1 MKRTE
6 KGLLMTR
13 HALKALQAALMLLV
27 FSIGCSGTPSAFAT
41 RYPDNV
47 ESDFASV
54 VTRAQAGARRTT
66 PPIAAGVTAA
76 GHLYGYDLAAKR
88 VLWEVPARPRFSPL
102 LAGNSIVIQEGGRV
116 VGLDVK
122 TGAQRFQFDAG
133 DMHLVGA
140 DGVDERTV
148 IALTSGQG
156 TYARS
161 QVVLMDGVQ
170 RLWNHALP
178 HPVGVPALT
187 GEVVLV
193 PWSNQYLSGLD
204 AATGDELSRLRVR
217 DGVISHAFV
226 SAGQV
231 YVGSEHGIALL
242 SHQLL
247 AGDLNSGAHYLPPD
261 RELPGQPAFLYD
273 AYASKPLPP
282 PESAHS
288 RVQLTWETAS
298 GPSNAIT
305 LTSNN
310 VYLIFYRFVLALDQR
325 DYTLRWAHTHDVDV
339 IGGRAQHDGIVL
351 ADAKG
356 AVTYLGAETGGALWR
371 EQNAPVSVDLEFPA
385 NQNAIG
391 AARNAAVST
400 LNLREQLATAARDPD
415 SRLVPVRL
423 LAVQL
428 LSELPDAAATGD
440 LVSLC
445 EEDRTTLAV
454 RKSACKLLR
463 GRTVGGEHVLRALQ
477 RHASFLAAT
486 TAPPVGAL
494 AKAASAQKE
503 LRAAPLLIA
512 HLKDPNTPSEG
523 LPDLVQALGEL
534 GDPEAIE
541 PLRVFLRL
549 YHADP
554 IDEHIAKALALVPA
568 ALLRLQGPEVK
579 PLLTAINEDGL
590 TTDGVR
596 DAASKVL
603 SGLDAGAAGQAAQA
617 TADAAQPAAGDA
629 EGEQAKAQAPQEP
642 QPPAHITVDIIK
654 KTLLPVHDPL
664 QGCIRNAQPEA
675 FQARVVL
682 VVEDGQVLMVSV
694 LPEHLQ
700 SCIEPL
706 VRSQPFPLTHLSQRD
721 RVTYVIKR
729 Y

>member
-1 MKRTE
+1 MTCHLRAA
-6 KGLLMTR
+6 LLM
-13 HALKALQAALMLLV
+13 LV
-27 FSIGCSGTPSAFAT
+27 FSLGCSGTPAAFAT

-47 ESDFASV
+47 EPDFASV
-54 VTRAQAGARRTT
+54 VDRAQAGASRTT

-76 GHLYGYDLAAKR
+76 GHLYGYDMAAKR
-88 VLWEVPARPRFSPL
+88 VIWEVPARPRFQPL

-122 TGAQRFQFDAG
+122 TGSQRFQFDAG

-140 DGVDERTV
+140 DGVDDRAV

-161 QVVLMDGVQ
+161 QVVLMSGVQ
-170 RLWNHALP
+170 RLWNHTLA

-187 GEVVLV
+187 GDVVLV

-204 AATGDELSRLRVR
+204 AASGEELSRLRVR

-226 SAGQV
+226 NAGHV
-231 YVGSEHGIALL
+231 YVGSQHGIALL

-247 AGDLNSGAHYLPPD
+247 AGNLDSGAHYTPPT

-288 RVQLTWETAS
+288 RVQLTWESATS
-298 GPSNAIT
+298 GNNAVG

-339 IGGRAQHDGIVL
+339 VGGRAQHDGIVIANANGGL
-351 ADAKG
+351 
-356 AVTYLGAETGGALWR
+356 TYLGAESGAPLWR

-385 NQNAIG
+385 NQRAVG
-391 AARNAAVST
+391 AARNPAVSK

-415 SRLVPVRL
+415 ARLVPVRL

-428 LSELPDAAATGD
+428 LSEMPDAAATGD
-440 LVSLC
+440 LVALC
-445 EEDRTTLAV
+445 EDDRTTVTV
-454 RKSACKLLR
+454 RKAACKLLR
-463 GRTVGGEHVLRALQ
+463 GRTVGGEHVLRALE

-503 LRAAPLLIA
+503 TRAAPLLIA
-512 HLKDPNTPSEG
+512 HLRDPNTPSEG
-523 LPDLVQALGEL
+523 LPDLVQSLGEL
-534 GDPEAIE
+534 GDAEAVE
-541 PLRVFLRL
+541 PLRKFLKL

-554 IDEHIAKALALVPA
+554 VDEHIARTVALIPA
-568 ALLRLQGPEVK
+568 ALAKLQGAEAK
-579 PLLTAINEDGL
+579 PLLNDIVNDGMSAG
-590 TTDGVR
+590 GVR
-596 DAASKVL
+596 ESATKVL
-603 SGLDAGAAGQAAQA
+603 ASLDAGGQPPAAAASA
-617 TADAAQPAAGDA
+617 AEGAQPAAA
-629 EGEQAKAQAPQEP
+629 EEAAEPNAPKAPEEP
-642 QPPAHITVDIIK
+642 KAPAHITVDIIK
-654 KTLLPVHDPL
+654 QVLLPVHDPL
-664 QGCIRNAQPEA
+664 QACIKNAQPET

-682 VVEDGQVLMVSV
+682 VVEDGQVMMVSV
-694 LPEHLQ
+694 LPENLQ
-700 SCIEPL
+700 GCIEPL
-706 VRSQPFPLTHLSQRD
+706 VRSQKFPLTHLSQKD

-729 Y
+729 F

>member
-1 MKRTE
+1 MY
-6 KGLLMTR
+6 
-13 HALKALQAALMLLV
+13 KAFSAAFLV
-27 FSIGCSGTPSAFAT
+27 LTFSFGCSGTPAAFAA

-47 ESDFASV
+47 EPDFATV
-54 VTRAQAGARRTT
+54 VNRAQAGARRVT

-88 VLWEVPARPRFSPL
+88 VLWETPARPRFSPL

-116 VGLDVK
+116 VGIDIK
-122 TGAQRFQFDAG
+122 TGSPRFQFDAG

-140 DGVDERTV
+140 DGVDDRTV

-161 QVVLMDGVQ
+161 QVVLMNGVQ
-170 RLWNHALP
+170 RVWNHTLA

-187 GEVVLV
+187 GDVVLV

-204 AATGDELSRLRVR
+204 ASTGDEISRLRVR

-226 SAGQV
+226 SAGHV

-247 AGDLNSGAHYLPPD
+247 AGDLNSGAHYTPPD

-288 RVQLTWETAS
+288 RVQLTWESAV
-298 GPSNAIT
+298 GQGNAVT
-305 LTSNN
+305 LTSYN

-339 IGGRAQHDGIVL
+339 VGGRAQHDGIVL

-356 AVTYLGAETGGALWR
+356 AVTYLGAETGAPLWR

-385 NQNAIG
+385 NQNAVG
-391 AARNAAVST
+391 AARNPSVAT

-415 SRLVPVRL
+415 ARLVPVRL

-428 LSELPDAAATGD
+428 LSEMPDAAATGD

-445 EEDRTTLAV
+445 EDDRTTITV
-454 RKSACKLLR
+454 RKAACKLLAT
-463 GRTVGGEHVLRALQ
+463 RTVGGEYVLRALQ
-477 RHASFLAAT
+477 GHASFLAAT
-486 TAPPVGAL
+486 SAPPVGAL

-503 LRAAPLLIA
+503 LRAAPLLIS
-512 HLKDPNTPSEG
+512 HLKDPNTPTEG
-523 LPDLVQALGEL
+523 LPDVVQALGEL
-534 GDPEAIE
+534 GDREAIE
-541 PLRVFLRL
+541 PLRVFLKL

-554 IDEHIAKALALVPA
+554 IDEHIAKALALVPT
-568 ALLRLQGPEVK
+568 ALVRLQGPEAK
-579 PLLTAINEDGL
+579 PVLTAIADDGMSS
-590 TTDGVR
+590 DSVR
-596 DAASKVL
+596 EAASKVL
-603 SGLDAGAAGQAAQA
+603 ASLDAGPAGQAQA
-617 TADAAQPAAGDA
+617 TAEGAQPAAADA
-629 EGEQAKAQAPQEP
+629 PAAEAAKEPEKP

-654 KTLLPVHDPL
+654 QVLLPVHDPL
-664 QGCIRNAQPEA
+664 QACIRNAQPEA

-682 VVEDGQVLMVSV
+682 VVEDGQVLMVSA

-700 SCIEPL
+700 PCIEPL
-706 VRSQPFPLTHLSQRD
+706 VRSQTFPLTHLSQRD

>member
-1 MKRTE
+1 
-6 KGLLMTR
+6 MTR
-13 HALKALQAALMLLV
+13 HAHKALSAALLLLV
-27 FSIGCSGTPSAFAT
+27 FSIGCSGTPAAFAT

-47 ESDFASV
+47 EPDFATV
-54 VTRAQAGARRTT
+54 VNRAQAGAQRVT

-88 VLWEVPARPRFSPL
+88 VLWETPARPRFSPL

-116 VGLDVK
+116 VGIDIK
-122 TGAQRFQFDAG
+122 TGSPRFQFDAG

-140 DGVDERTV
+140 DGVDDRAV

-161 QVVLMDGVQ
+161 QVVLMNGGQ
-170 RLWNHALP
+170 RVWNHTLA

-187 GEVVLV
+187 GDVVLV

-204 AATGDELSRLRVR
+204 ANSGDEISRLRVR

-226 SAGQV
+226 SAGHV
-231 YVGSEHGIALL
+231 YVGSEHGIAVL

-247 AGDLNSGAHYLPPD
+247 AGDLNSGAHYTPPD
-261 RELPGQPAFLYD
+261 RELPGQPKFLYD
-273 AYASKPLPP
+273 AYANKPLPP

-288 RVQLTWETAS
+288 RVQLTWESAI
-298 GPSNAIT
+298 GPSNAVT

-310 VYLIFYRFVLALDQR
+310 LYLIFYRFVLALDQR

-339 IGGRAQHDGIVL
+339 VGGRAQHDGIVL

-356 AVTYLGAETGGALWR
+356 AVTYLGAETGSPLWR

-385 NQNAIG
+385 NQNAVG
-391 AARNAAVST
+391 AARNPAVAT

-415 SRLVPVRL
+415 ARLVPVRL

-428 LSELPDAAATGD
+428 LSEMPDAAATGD

-445 EEDRTTLAV
+445 EDDRTTITV
-454 RKSACKLLR
+454 RKAACKLLAT
-463 GRTVGGEHVLRALQ
+463 RTVGSEHVLRALQ

-486 TAPPVGAL
+486 SAPPVGAL

-503 LRAAPLLIA
+503 LRAAPLLIS

-523 LPDLVQALGEL
+523 LPDVVQALGEL
-534 GDPEAIE
+534 GDREAIE
-541 PLRVFLRL
+541 PLRGFLKL

-554 IDEHIAKALALVPA
+554 IDEHIAKALALVPT
-568 ALLRLQGPEVK
+568 ALVRLQGPEAK
-579 PLLTAINEDGL
+579 PVLTAVSDDGMSS
-590 TTDGVR
+590 DSVR
-596 DAASKVL
+596 EAASKVL
-603 SGLDAGAAGQAAQA
+603 ASLDAGPAGQAAA
-617 TADAAQPAAGDA
+617 TAEGAQPGAADA
-629 EGEQAKAQAPQEP
+629 PAAEAPKEPEKPQA
-642 QPPAHITVDIIK
+642 PAHITVDIIK
-654 KTLLPVHDPL
+654 QVLLPVHDPL
-664 QGCIRNAQPEA
+664 QACIRNAQPEA

-682 VVEDGQVLMVSV
+682 VVEDGQVLMVSA

-700 SCIEPL
+700 GCIEPL
-706 VRSQPFPLTHLSQRD
+706 VRSQTFPLTHLSQRD

>member
-1 MKRTE
+1 
-6 KGLLMTR
+6 MTR
-13 HALKALQAALMLLV
+13 HAPKALLAALVLLV
-27 FSIGCSGTPSAFAT
+27 FSFGCSGTPGAFAA

-47 ESDFASV
+47 EPDFAEV
-54 VTRAQAGARRTT
+54 VNRAQAGARRTT

-88 VLWEVPARPRFSPL
+88 VLWETPARPRFSPL
-102 LAGNSIVIQEGGRV
+102 LAGNAIVIQEGGRV
-116 VGLDVK
+116 VGIDIK
-122 TGAQRFQFDAG
+122 TGSPRFQFDAG

-140 DGVDERTV
+140 DGVDNRAV

-161 QVVLMDGVQ
+161 QIVLMDGGQ
-170 RLWNHALP
+170 RLWNHTLA

-204 AATGDELSRLRVR
+204 AASGDELSRLRVR

-231 YVGSEHGIALL
+231 YVGSQHGIALL

-247 AGDLNSGAHYLPPD
+247 AGNLNSGAHYTPPE

-288 RVQLTWETAS
+288 RVQLTWESAV
-298 GPSNAIT
+298 GPSNSVT

-339 IGGRAQHDGIVL
+339 VGGRAQHDGIVL

-356 AVTYLGAETGGALWR
+356 AVTYLGAETGAPLWR
-371 EQNAPVSVDLEFPA
+371 EQNAPLSVDLEFPA

-391 AARNAAVST
+391 AARNPALAT

-415 SRLVPVRL
+415 ARLVPVRL

-428 LSELPDAAATGD
+428 LSEMPDAAATGD

-445 EEDRTTLAV
+445 EDDRTTITV
-454 RKSACKLLR
+454 RKAACKMLR
-463 GRTVGGEHVLRALQ
+463 TRTVGGEHVLRALQ

-486 TAPPVGAL
+486 SAPPVGAL

-503 LRAAPLLIA
+503 MRAAPLLIS
-512 HLKDPNTPSEG
+512 HLKDPNTPTEG
-523 LPDLVQALGEL
+523 LPDLVQSLGEL
-534 GDPEAIE
+534 GDREAIE
-541 PLRVFLRL
+541 PLSVFLRL

-554 IDEHIAKALALVPA
+554 IDEHIAKALAAVPA
-568 ALLRLQGPEVK
+568 ALVRLQGPEAK
-579 PLLTAINEDGL
+579 PLLSSIAEDGL
-590 TTDGVR
+590 TSDSVR
-596 DAASKVL
+596 EAANKVL
-603 SGLDAGAAGQAAQA
+603 AGLDAGPAGQTGQATAQA
-617 TADAAQPAAGDA
+617 TQPGAAEAAPDEDEAGKEA
-629 EGEQAKAQAPQEP
+629 AKQEP
-642 QPPAHITVDIIK
+642 QAPPHITVDIIK
-654 KTLLPVHDPL
+654 QVLLPVHDPL
-664 QGCIRNAQPEA
+664 QGCIRSAKPEA

-694 LPEHLQ
+694 LPEQLQ

-706 VRSQPFPLTHLSQRD
+706 VRSQSFPLTHLSQRD

>member
-1 MKRTE
+1 LQCA
-6 KGLLMTR
+6 LL
-13 HALKALQAALMLLV
+13 LLV
-27 FSIGCSGTPSAFAT
+27 FLLGCSGTPAAFAT
-41 RYPDNV
+41 RYPDNI
-47 ESDFASV
+47 ESDFSAV
-54 VTRAQAGARRTT
+54 VSRAEAGAQRST

-88 VLWEVPARPRFSPL
+88 VLWQTPAKPRFSPL
-102 LAGNSIVIQEGGRV
+102 LAGNAVVIQEGGRV

-122 TGAQRFQFDAG
+122 TGSPRFQFDAG

-140 DGVDERTV
+140 DGVGERTV

-161 QVVLMDGVQ
+161 QVVLMDGAQ
-170 RLWNHALP
+170 RLWNHTVA

-187 GEVVLV
+187 GDVVLV
-193 PWSNQYLSGLD
+193 PWSNQYLSGID
-204 AATGDELSRLRVR
+204 ATSGDELSRLRVR
-217 DGVISHAFV
+217 GGVISHAFV
-226 SAGQV
+226 SAGHV
-231 YVGSEHGIALL
+231 YVGSQHGIALL

-247 AGDLNSGAHYLPPD
+247 AGDLSSGTHYVPPA

-288 RVQLTWETAS
+288 RVQLTWETAAG
-298 GPSNAIT
+298 GPSKAIT

-325 DYTLRWAHTHDVDV
+325 DYSLRWAHTHDVDV

-356 AVTYLGAETGGALWR
+356 AVTYLGAATGAPLWR
-371 EQNAPVSVDLEFPA
+371 EQNAPLSVDLEFPA

-391 AARNAAVST
+391 AARSPAVT
-400 LNLREQLATAARDPD
+400 ALNLREQLATAARDPD

-428 LSELPDAAATGD
+428 LSEMPDAAATGD

-445 EEDRTTLAV
+445 EDDRTTVTV
-454 RKSACKLLR
+454 RKVACKLLR
-463 GRTVGGEHVLRALQ
+463 GRTVGGEHVLKALQ
-477 RHASFLAAT
+477 RHASFLANT
-486 TAPPVGAL
+486 SAPPVGAL

-503 LRAAPLLIA
+503 QRAIALLIA

-523 LPDLVQALGEL
+523 LPELVQSLGEL
-534 GDPEAIE
+534 GDAEAVE
-541 PLRVFLRL
+541 PLRSFLRL

-554 IDEHIAKALALVPA
+554 IDEHIAKTLALIPA
-568 ALLRLQGPEVK
+568 ALVKLQGPASK
-579 PLLTAINEDGL
+579 DLLTRIADDGL
-590 TTDGVR
+590 SADTAR
-596 DAASKVL
+596 EASQKALASLDAAAAGAQPAQAAADGTQPQSAAAA
-603 SGLDAGAAGQAAQA
+603 GEGAGAA
-617 TADAAQPAAGDA
+617 T
-629 EGEQAKAQAPQEP
+629 EQTPQQP
-642 QPPAHITVDIIK
+642 QPPPHITVDIIK
-654 KTLLPVHDPL
+654 QVLLPVHDSL
-664 QGCIRNAQPEA
+664 QTCIKSAKPDV

-694 LPEHLQ
+694 LPEQLQ

-706 VRSQPFPLTHLSQRD
+706 VRSQTFPLTHLSQRD
-721 RVTYVIKR
+721 RVTYTIKR
-729 Y
+729 F

>member
-1 MKRTE
+1 M
-6 KGLLMTR
+6 LMTR
-13 HALKALQAALMLLV
+13 HAPKAVQSALLLLL
-27 FSIGCSGTPSAFAT
+27 FLLGCSGAPAAFAT

-47 ESDFASV
+47 EPDFAAV
-54 VTRAQAGARRTT
+54 VNRAQAGAQRST

-88 VLWEVPARPRFSPL
+88 VLWQTPAKPRFSPL
-102 LAGNSIVIQEGGRV
+102 LAGNAVVIQEGGRI

-122 TGAQRFQFDAG
+122 TGSQRFQFDAG

-140 DGVDERTV
+140 DGVGERTV

-161 QVVLMDGVQ
+161 QVVLLEGTQ
-170 RLWNHALP
+170 RLWNHTLA
-178 HPVGVPALT
+178 HPVGVPALS
-187 GEVVLV
+187 GDVVLV
-193 PWSNQYLSGLD
+193 PWSNQYLSGID
-204 AATGDELSRLRVR
+204 ATSGDELSRLRVR
-217 DGVISHAFV
+217 GGVISHAFV
-226 SAGQV
+226 SAGHV
-231 YVGSEHGIALL
+231 YVGSQHGIAEL

-247 AGDLNSGAHYLPPD
+247 AGDLNSGVHYVPPE

-288 RVQLTWETAS
+288 RVQLTWETAGAAS
-298 GPSNAIT
+298 KAIT

-356 AVTYLGAETGGALWR
+356 AVTYLGAETGAPLWR
-371 EQNAPVSVDLEFPA
+371 EQNAPLSVDLEFPA

-391 AARNAAVST
+391 AARNPSVAT

-415 SRLVPVRL
+415 ARLVPVRL

-428 LSELPDAAATGD
+428 LSEMPDAAATGD
-440 LVSLC
+440 LVALC
-445 EEDRTTLAV
+445 EDDRTTVAV
-454 RKSACKLLR
+454 RKAACKLLR

-477 RHASFLAAT
+477 RHASFLANT

-503 LRAAPLLIA
+503 QRATALLIS
-512 HLKDPNTPSEG
+512 HLRDPNTPSEG
-523 LPDLVQALGEL
+523 LPETVQALGDL
-534 GDPEAIE
+534 GAADAVE
-541 PLRVFLRL
+541 PLRAFLRL

-554 IDEHIAKALALVPA
+554 IDEHIAKTLALIPA
-568 ALLRLQGPEVK
+568 ALVKLQGPASKE
-579 PLLTAINEDGL
+579 LLTSIANDGL
-590 TTDGVR
+590 TADIAR
-596 DAASKVL
+596 DAAQKALAS
-603 SGLDAGAAGQAAQA
+603 LDAAAAGAEPAAQAGAAQPTAADGEA
-617 TADAAQPAAGDA
+617 VDAAKQQAEDQP
-629 EGEQAKAQAPQEP
+629 KA
-642 QPPAHITVDIIK
+642 PAHITVDIIK
-654 KTLLPVHDPL
+654 QVLLPVHDPL
-664 QGCIRNAQPEA
+664 QACIKNAQPET

-694 LPEHLQ
+694 VPEHLQ
-700 SCIEPL
+700 NCIEPL
-706 VRSQPFPLTHLSQRD
+706 VRSQTFPLTHLSQRD
-721 RVTYVIKR
+721 RVTYTIKR
-729 Y
+729 F

>member
-1 MKRTE
+1 
-6 KGLLMTR
+6 MTR
-13 HALKALQAALMLLV
+13 YATLALQAALMLLV
-27 FSIGCSGTPSAFAT
+27 FSLGCSGTPGAFAT

-47 ESDFASV
+47 ESDFSSV
-54 VTRAQAGARRTT
+54 VTRAQAGAQRST

-76 GHLYGYDLAAKR
+76 GQLYGYDLASKR
-88 VLWEVPARPRFSPL
+88 KLWEVPARPRFSPL
-102 LAGNSIVIQEGGRV
+102 LAGSAIVIQEGARV
-116 VGLDVK
+116 VGIDVK
-122 TGAQRFQFDAG
+122 TGTQRFQFDAG

-140 DGVDERTV
+140 DGVDARTV

-161 QVVLMDGVQ
+161 QVVLMDGTQ
-170 RLWNHALP
+170 RLWNHTLA

-187 GEVVLV
+187 GDVVLV

-204 AATGDELSRLRVR
+204 AASGDELSRLRVR
-217 DGVISHAFV
+217 GGVISHAFV
-226 SAGQV
+226 SAGRV
-231 YVGSEHGIALL
+231 YVGSQHGIALL

-247 AGDLNSGAHYLPPD
+247 AGDLTSGVHYAPPQ

-288 RVQLTWETAS
+288 RVQLTWESAT

-356 AVTYLGAETGGALWR
+356 AITYLGAETGAPLWR
-371 EQNAPVSVDLEFPA
+371 EQNAPLSVDLEFPA

-391 AARNAAVST
+391 AARNPAVTT

-428 LSELPDAAATGD
+428 LSEMPDAAATGD
-440 LVSLC
+440 LVNLC
-445 EEDRTTLAV
+445 EDDRTTIAV
-454 RKSACKLLR
+454 RKAACKLLR
-463 GRTVGGEHVLRALQ
+463 GRTVGGEHVLRALE
-477 RHASFLAAT
+477 RHASFLANT
-486 TAPPVGAL
+486 SAPPVGAL

-503 LRAAPLLIA
+503 MRAGALLIS

-523 LPDLVQALGEL
+523 LPELIQALGEL
-534 GDPEAIE
+534 GNADAVE
-541 PLRVFLRL
+541 PLRAFLRL

-554 IDEHIAKALALVPA
+554 IDEHIAKALAMVPPALVK
-568 ALLRLQGPEVK
+568 LQGAEAK
-579 PLLTAINEDGL
+579 QLLTAVADDGMSA
-590 TTDGVR
+590 DSVR
-596 DAASKVL
+596 DAAQKSL
-603 SGLDAGAAGQAAQA
+603 LALDGAAAGANQA
-617 TADAAQPAAGDA
+617 TAEAQPTAA
-629 EGEQAKAQAPQEP
+629 EGEEAGKADAKPETKA
-642 QPPAHITVDIIK
+642 PAHITVDIIK
-654 KTLLPVHDPL
+654 QVLLPVHDPL
-664 QGCIRNAQPEA
+664 QACIRNAQPEA

-694 LPEHLQ
+694 LPEQLQ

-706 VRSQPFPLTHLSQRD
+706 VRSQTFPLTHLSQRD

-729 Y
+729 F